1 MTFLP
6 VRTGIL
12 FFHVHPQIFSGIFVD
27 NLCSKKFGLDVVIYV
42 LLKNIH
48 MHSLN
53 LLNLIYIVACNVET
67 ALENTKLMILERLEL
82 QIFLVPSQPWLGAVQ
97 KDFRTNIFWYFR
109 KSKISM
115 KLVRW

>member
-53 LLNLIYIVACNVET
+53 LLNLIYIVACNSTREYQINDSRATRIANFPCPLPTMVGCSS
-67 ALENTKLMILERLEL
+67 ERFPHEH
-82 QIFLVPSQPWLGAVQ
+82 FLA
-97 KDFRTNIFWYFR
+97 F
-109 KSKISM
+109 SK
-115 KLVRW
+115 K